1 MSEVNLTTLK
11 NTELRVSRICLG
23 AMTFGGQTDE
33 AAAGQMVNRC
43 LDAGVNFFDTA
54 NIYTTG
60 ASELI
65 TGRLLKGRRQG
76 VVLASKLGS
85 RSGGATGPRLTA
97 GQVVAEVEQ
106 SLERLQTDYLDI
118 YYLHQPDYDTPI
130 EETLEAMDTL
140 VRDGK
145 VRYPAT
151 SNYASWQ
158 VAGMLGI
165 AEREG
170 YRPAN
175 IAQQMYNLL
184 ARRLEPEF
192 LPMAARHGVSVIV
205 YNPLAGGLL
214 TGKHERGTPTSGTR
228 FDGNQ
233 QYQDR
238 YWLGANFDAVE
249 KLTTVARA
257 GGLSLVELSLS
268 WLLNHTAADVVILGA
283 SRLDHFEQ
291 NLAVSQSPLL
301 PREALSAIDKAWR
314 AVGGVAPG
322 YNR

>member
-1 MSEVNLTTLK
+1 M
-11 NTELRVSRICLG
+11 ELRTLRKTDLTVSRICLG

-33 AAAGQMVNRC
+33 AAAAQMVNRC
-43 LDAGVNFFDTA
+43 LDSGINFFDTA
-54 NIYTTG
+54 NVYTKG
-60 ASELI
+60 ASEEI
-65 TGRLLKGRRQG
+65 TGRLLKGRRQEL
-76 VVLASKLGS
+76 VLASKLGS
-85 RSGGATGPRLTA
+85 KSGGAAGPRLTA
-97 GQVVAEVEQ
+97 GQVVEEVEK
-106 SLERLQTDYLDI
+106 SLARLQTDYLDI
-118 YYLHQPDYDTPI
+118 YYLHQPDYETPV

-140 VRDGK
+140 VREGK

-158 VAGMLGI
+158 VAEMLGI
-165 AEREG
+165 AAEKG

-192 LPMAARHGVSVIV
+192 LPMAAKKSVSLIV

-214 TGKHERGTPTSGTR
+214 TGKHERGTPTAGTR

-249 KLTTVARA
+249 KLITAARA

-283 SRLDHFEQ
+283 SRLDHLEQ
-291 NLAVSQSPLL
+291 NLAVSRPHLL
-301 PREALSAIDKAWR
+301 SDEALNAIDEAW
-314 AVGGVAPG
+314 AEVGGVAPE